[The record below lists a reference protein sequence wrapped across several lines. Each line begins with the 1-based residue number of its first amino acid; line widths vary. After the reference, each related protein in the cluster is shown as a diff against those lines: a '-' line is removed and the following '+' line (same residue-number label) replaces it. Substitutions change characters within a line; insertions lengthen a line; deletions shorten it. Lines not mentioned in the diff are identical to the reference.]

1 MLKNHF
7 QKEEAA
13 AKAVESVAKASA
25 KRLGVQE
32 KVIKIQK
39 ALSTAQSVKPPKGE
53 NDKLREVN
61 GRFYA
66 AWTTPCPQ
74 FMQKYDLMPQKQCP
88 RRCYHDLR

>member
-1 MLKNHF
+1 MTT
-7 QKEEAA
+7 
-13 AKAVESVAKASA
+13 ASA
-25 KRLGVQE
+25 KRLTIQE

-39 ALSTAQSVKPPKGE
+39 ALSQAQSVKPVRGE
-53 NDKLREVN
+53 SEKLREVN